1 MKVSNIIR
9 CLIAVSL
16 FCYACGN
23 PYEVDIPHWDYEDE
37 DDKGENDGNSDD
49 SGTDGK
55 EYPVKYPEA
64 GVAKVKT
71 LQTTGYF
78 RETKIK
84 DGIIE
89 SLEYVGGCH
98 GNTQGIAKL
107 VVGMKVD
114 DVIERLAGVDCGGRG
129 TSCPDQLARAL
140 KEYKEQNA

>member
-1 MKVSNIIR
+1 MTYKT
-9 CLIAVSL
+9 
-16 FCYACGN
+16 F
-23 PYEVDIPHWDYEDE
+23 
-37 DDKGENDGNSDD
+37 
-49 SGTDGK
+49 GTCSRFINF
-55 EYPVKYPEA
+55 E
-64 GVAKVKT
+64 
-71 LQTTGYF
+71 
-78 RETKIK
+78 IK

-140 KEYKEQNA
+140 KECKEQNA